1 MKSRKIKE
9 SPQARVKRAAEI
21 ARRLNKLYPQAD
33 CALEH
38 DSALKLLIA
47 TILSAQCTDERVN
60 MVTPALFARYPTARD
75 LAAANQAEVEAII
88 RSTGFFRN
96 KAKNLIG
103 AARVICE
110 RFGGEVPATMEEL
123 LLLPGVARKTAN
135 VVLGTWFKQNEGVV
149 VDTHIGRLAHRLGLS
164 WRSRD
169 DKDAV
174 KIEQDLM
181 EVLPREKWTF
191 VGHALIWHGRKVC
204 PARKP
209 ACDQC
214 TLADVCPSAHSFG
227 SSQPSRTDPPRRKK
241 AASRRG
247 AKPKPKPAR
256 TSGRASGK
264 RARR

>member
-96 KAKNLIG
+96 KAKNIRACC
-103 AARVICE
+103 AAIVE
-110 RFGGEVPATMEEL
+110 RFGGEVPSTL
-123 LLLPGVARKTAN
+123 DDLVTLPGVGRKTAN
-135 VVLGTWFKQNEGVV
+135 VVLGGAFTTPGIT
-149 VDTHIGRLAHRLGLS
+149 VDTHVGRLSRRLGLT
-164 WRSRD
+164 RHRD
-169 DKDAV
+169 PV
-174 KIEQDLM
+174 KVELALM
-181 EVLPREKWTF
+181 EIVPRPDWTDF
-191 VGHALIWHGRKVC
+191 SHRLILHGRRVC
-204 PARKP
+204 VARKP
-209 ACDQC
+209 RCEKCGIADLCPKIGVKG
-214 TLADVCPSAHSFG
+214 LAAK
-227 SSQPSRTDPPRRKK
+227 RRRKGRK
-241 AASRRG
+241 SSSRQVIKSETVPGGKPG
-247 AKPKPKPAR
+247 ADGDNAVQDLK
-256 TSGRASGK
+256 T
-264 RARR
+264 